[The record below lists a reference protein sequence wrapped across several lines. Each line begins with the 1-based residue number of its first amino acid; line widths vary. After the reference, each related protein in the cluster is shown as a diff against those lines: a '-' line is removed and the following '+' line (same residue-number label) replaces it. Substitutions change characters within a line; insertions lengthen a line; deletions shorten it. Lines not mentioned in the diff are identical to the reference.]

1 MKLTRKF
8 FLLLLATAPLVG
20 CKEYTPVETFTEPED
35 PTPLTEEAQAA
46 WGKVSKKLNGAW
58 GNINQRYSRSEVPQT
73 LGTEKL
79 RISAWKG
86 EKASAQALLWTA
98 KGANGV
104 KCQIK
109 DFKTD
114 EASMPASIAQ
124 ARFVRYT
131 IADQNT
137 PNFKKGAPHI
147 IVPDM
152 LDTLSRFDMAA
163 QTTRP
168 VWITI
173 NVPQNA
179 KAGIYTSE
187 VEISHNGFGKVCLP
201 LEIEVIDR
209 TLNTPDKWAYHL
221 DLWQHPSS
229 VARAQGLEMWSDA
242 HFEAMKPLMKMLAN
256 AGQKV
261 ITVNVNKDP
270 WNHQCYDAY
279 EDMIK
284 WTLKADGTWSYD
296 YKVFDRW
303 VEMML
308 SVGINRMI
316 NCYSMVPW
324 NCELD
329 YFDEKENKK
338 ITVVAE
344 PGKPIFE
351 KMWEPFLKDFKQHLS
366 EKGWLDIT
374 NIAMD
379 ERAPEAMDAAVKV
392 LEKCAPEMGFALA
405 DNHHSYKRYTM
416 MRDVCVAM
424 QQKTDQEDIVSRREK
439 GFNTTFYI
447 CCGPY
452 FPNTFTFSHPF
463 EAELLGWYGLA
474 WDFDGMLRWAYN
486 SWQENPVIDSRF
498 GNWSSGDTYLVYPY
512 CRSSIRFERLI
523 DGIEAAEK
531 TRALRA
537 EGKDI
542 SELEKVLEEIRNMNA
557 NDSKQPWQDI
567 VEKAG
572 KTLNE
577 VSK

>member
-8 FLLLLATAPLVG
+8 FLLLLAAAPLVG

-46 WGKVSKKLNGAW
+46 WEKVSKKLNGAW

-79 RISAWKG
+79 HISAWKG

-104 KCQIK
+104 ECQIK

-114 EASMPASIAQ
+114 GASMPASIAQ

-303 VEMML
+303 VKMML

-351 KMWEPFLKDFKQHLS
+351 KIWEPFLKDFKQHLS

-424 QQKTDQEDIVSRREK
+424 QQKTDQEDITSRREK

-577 VSK
+577 VSR